1 MYLAKVVSAAGECSS
16 SPFYVE
22 VLPGPEWD
30 WEGYSDSQKTLHIR
44 SGLDYGLKSFHYGA
58 KMKWVPTQDG
68 GEEADAYCSKYGIQS
83 EFRYKWFPP
92 QKPTGWIE
100 GTLGSWQTRTSLEER
115 EETERDGK
123 LAMHADDERKRL
135 FNWLLEKSFA
145 KSEADIEWRRAMSRD
160 FGVTEDVREA
170 LLKIWTEQCWNLH
183 IELDVNFDE
192 MNELLC
198 ELDDWPDQSLLT
210 TREEML
216 VGTSL
221 NHTRDTHLQW
231 EQEQAEAWSV
241 GDYVSKLRWPGFR
254 CKRLRANLQ
263 TYSSDTSSSS
273 DSFSDSEEEEE
284 REEQRRLK
292 AREKINFDS
301 ECGMSVRIGEEEY
314 REQSSDEESSEN
326 ADEQDAIGRLQSLLL
341 RNYEKEEEQVSQKS
355 LCSQADKTFIID
367 YILVVSFP
375 LSEL

>member
-1 MYLAKVVSAAGECSS
+1 M
-16 SPFYVE
+16 
-22 VLPGPEWD
+22 
-30 WEGYSDSQKTLHIR
+30 
-44 SGLDYGLKSFHYGA
+44 
-58 KMKWVPTQDG
+58 
-68 GEEADAYCSKYGIQS
+68 
-83 EFRYKWFPP
+83 
-92 QKPTGWIE
+92 
-100 GTLGSWQTRTSLEER
+100 EER

-145 KSEADIEWRRAMSRD
+145 TSEADIEWRRAMSRD

-367 YILVVSFP
+367 FILVVSFP